1 MRPSQYHYIKRTL
14 SRTLYNR
21 KIQKKRTKKRKKE
34 LRKQKREMK
43 RNIPPKRV
51 KTSSP
56 KHSKEELK
64 IIWFTI
70 GKIFF
75 GVLAIVQP
83 IRVIAEWNRLVII
96 NGAFGNIGLLI
107 VNIAVWGGLSYLF
120 SFFINREH
128 NKNTDQTIV
137 NDNTYHFVANGKYE
151 QENSQQSKRK
161 PKRI

>member
-43 RNIPPKRV
+43 RNKHNIPPKRV

-56 KHSKEELK
+56 KHSQEELK

-96 NGAFGNIGLLI
+96 NGAFGNIGL
-107 VNIAVWGGLSYLF
+107 
-120 SFFINREH
+120 
-128 NKNTDQTIV
+128 
-137 NDNTYHFVANGKYE
+137 
-151 QENSQQSKRK
+151 
-161 PKRI
+161 